1 MPAELPEKCMMQYVL
16 PAAALL
22 KCRSSRGMIARY
34 IAASALQKW
43 RKKKT
48 AELQSNNSLVRV
60 SKKIATLSYGN
71 AVRSKITDF
80 RTALPTLVVP
90 KENIARRANFLWP
103 RRHNALLLSAAGGSR
118 LLCSVVTHPGALLK
132 PIIQRFFA
140 YKVFFRRTGMGKRKM
155 RSYRCKNKFWG
166 SSTDWWRIAFRRF
179 VFLYLQRLQSMM
191 TFNLK

>member
-1 MPAELPEKCMMQYVL
+1 MPERVKWQTNYA
-16 PAAALL
+16 
-22 KCRSSRGMIARY
+22 CR
-34 IAASALQKW
+34 
-43 RKKKT
+43 KT
-48 AELQSNNSLVRV
+48 D
-60 SKKIATLSYGN
+60 TLSDGN
-71 AVRSKITDF
+71 AVRSKIKDF
-80 RTALPTLVVP
+80 RTALLLLRCQ
-90 KENIARRANFLWP
+90 KKIFAWSANFLWP

-140 YKVFFRRTGMGKRKM
+140 YKAFFRRTGMEKRKM

-179 VFLYLQRLQSMM
+179 VFLYLQCLQSMM